1 MVSIATVRQLA
12 LSFPETDEH
21 PHFHRKAFRVKKN
34 IFATLSEKRYGREFE
49 TNIS

>member
-21 PHFHRKAFRVKKN
+21 P
-34 IFATLSEKRYGREFE
+34 ILIEKLFG
-49 TNIS
+49 